1 MQDWDTQRTTKKKK
15 GFIASIKQSSNV
27 ESKNGDLDDYSIMLN
42 MEIAKINAVL
52 RPALYFEAKFYLSR
66 VLKIWDC
73 APAQREFK
81 SAVHEITR
89 RHDLIAL

>member
-1 MQDWDTQRTTKKKK
+1 MQDWDTQRTTKKW
-15 GFIASIKQSSNV
+15 FYNLNQV
-27 ESKNGDLDDYSIMLN
+27 EFKCWQLDDYSIMLN

-52 RPALYFEAKFYLSR
+52 RLALYFEAKFYLSR
-66 VLKIWDC
+66 VLKLWDC
-73 APAQREFK
+73 EPAQREFK